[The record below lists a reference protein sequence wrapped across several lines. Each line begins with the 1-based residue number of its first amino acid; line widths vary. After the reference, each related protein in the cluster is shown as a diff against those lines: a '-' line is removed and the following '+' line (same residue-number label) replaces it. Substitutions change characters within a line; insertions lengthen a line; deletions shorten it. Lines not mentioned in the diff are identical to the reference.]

1 MKDAIG
7 SVFNLTLLF
16 VFILIVSGFV
26 LFGVNYYKAFQV
38 KNALLTYIE
47 KYEGN
52 VNNSNFKEKV
62 NDTIKGVGYTGPGDD
77 AIISFKNN
85 NTTGWQCPYASGG
98 SRYQGWCYF
107 KRTYITKTNTTTE
120 FDVATFVSVDI
131 PVINRI
137 MLKFKFFQVVGRTKP
152 ILVR

>member
-38 KNALLTYIE
+38 KNALLTNIE

-52 VNNSNFKEKV
+52 INNSKFKEKV
-62 NDTIKGVGYTGPGDD
+62 NDTIKRVGYTGPDD
-77 AIISFKNN
+77 EAIVSFRNS
-85 NTTGWQCPYASGG
+85 NTTGWQCPNGSES

-107 KRTYITKTNTTTE
+107 KRTYSSKGTTE

-137 MLKFKFFQVVGRTKP
+137 MLKFKFFQVMGRTKP
-152 ILVR
+152 IVIR